1 MYNKSILMTEE
12 MPKTI
17 LVVDDS
23 KAILSIIRTVLD
35 VAGYEVLTASDGVEG
50 LSLLKSGR
58 QVDIIV
64 TDLNMPNMDG
74 IEFIWEI
81 RKLPDHVFTPICML
95 TTESEQSKLVDG
107 ESISIDAW
115 IKKPIQPVHV
125 LNIVS
130 KIVPP

>member
-1 MYNKSILMTEE
+1 

-35 VAGYEVLTASDGVEG
+35 VAGYEVLTAADGVEG
-50 LSLLKSGR
+50 MALLNSGK

-81 RKLPDHVFTPICML
+81 RKLANHVFTPICML
-95 TTESEQSKLVDG
+95 TTESEQSKLVEG

-130 KIVPP
+130 KIVPPD

>member
-1 MYNKSILMTEE
+1 

-23 KAILSIIRTVLD
+23 KAILSIVRTVLD
-35 VAGYEVLTASDGVEG
+35 VAGYEVLTAADGVEG
-50 LSLLKSGR
+50 MSLLNSGK

-81 RKLPDHVFTPICML
+81 RKLPNHVFTPICML
-95 TTESEQSKLVDG
+95 TTESEQSKLIEG

-130 KIVPP
+130 KIVPPDQ

>member
-1 MYNKSILMTEE
+1 MS
-12 MPKTI
+12 KTV
-17 LVVDDS
+17 LVVDDA
-23 KAILSIIRTVLD
+23 KAILSIVRTVLD
-35 VAGYEVLTASDGVEG
+35 VAGYEVLTACDGVEG
-50 LSLLKSGR
+50 LSLLKSGEK
-58 QVDIIV
+58 VDIIV

-81 RKLPDHVFTPICML
+81 RKLPNHVFTPICML
-95 TTESEQSKLVDG
+95 TTESEQSKLIEG

-125 LNIVS
+125 LNIIS

>member
-1 MYNKSILMTEE
+1 

-35 VAGYEVLTASDGVEG
+35 VAGYEVLTAADGVEG
-50 LSLLKSGR
+50 MALLNSGKH
-58 QVDIIV
+58 VDIIV

-81 RKLPDHVFTPICML
+81 RKLPNHVFTPICML
-95 TTESEQSKLVDG
+95 TTESEQSKLIEG

-130 KIVPP
+130 KIVPPD

>member
-1 MYNKSILMTEE
+1 MS
-12 MPKTI
+12 KTA

-23 KAILSIIRTVLD
+23 KTILSIISTVLD
-35 VAGYEVLTASDGVEG
+35 VAGYNVLTALDGVEG
-50 LSLLKSGR
+50 LDLLKSGE

-64 TDLNMPNMDG
+64 TDLNMPRMDG

-81 RKLPDHVFTPICML
+81 RKLPEHTFTPICML
-95 TTESEQSKLVDG
+95 TTESEQSKLDEG

>member
-1 MYNKSILMTEE
+1 

-35 VAGYEVLTASDGVEG
+35 VAGYEVLTAADGVEG
-50 LSLLKSGR
+50 MALLKSGK

-81 RKLPDHVFTPICML
+81 RKLPNHVFTPICML
-95 TTESEQSKLVDG
+95 TTESEQSKLIEG

>member
-1 MYNKSILMTEE
+1 

-35 VAGYEVLTASDGVEG
+35 VAGYEVLTAADGVEG
-50 LSLLKSGR
+50 MALLNSGK

-81 RKLPDHVFTPICML
+81 RKLPNHVFTPICML
-95 TTESEQSKLVDG
+95 TTESEQSKLVEG

-130 KIVPP
+130 KIVPPD

>member
-1 MYNKSILMTEE
+1 

-23 KAILSIIRTVLD
+23 KAILSIVSTVLD

-50 LSLLKSGR
+50 MSILKSGK
-58 QVDIIV
+58 QVDIVV

-81 RKLPDHVFTPICML
+81 RKLPNHVFTPICML
-95 TTESEQSKLVDG
+95 TTESEQSKLIEG